1 MPVCETGD
9 LIIGEVHAA
18 AATASSAASPI
29 EGLCRLGYGCERR
42 KAGTGGY
49 ILGVAMKIPP
59 WMFWRV
65 PASLAGSLTKSYPGH

>member
-42 KAGTGGY
+42 KAGTGAY
-49 ILGVAMKIPP
+49 ILGVAMKIPL
-59 WMFWRV
+59 WMSRRV
-65 PASLAGSLTKSYPGH
+65 SESLAGPPTKSYPTH